1 MTGLLKASAGFLRT
15 SACRPLFTAMAIWF
29 GALAALGTL
38 PSTALADEAYPNRAI
53 RIIIPY
59 APGGGGDAVVR
70 YMSDKLAEKL
80 GQQIIIE
87 NRPGAS
93 GFIGAQVV
101 AAAPPD
107 GYVLLMGFDG
117 GMVVAPHLMKAPFD
131 PLRDFVPVTKI
142 NDATLVLAANANLP
156 VKTLQQLIDYAK
168 TRPDGV
174 EFGSSGQGT
183 TTHLAGELLAQRT
196 GMKMQHVPYKGGGQA
211 VTDTVAG
218 QIPLIF
224 TVAPTIMSYLK
235 QGRLNAIAVASA
247 ERSPNLPDVPTV
259 AESGYPGY
267 DVASWYGIFAPA
279 RTPKPVV
286 DKLQQAIAEVLQI
299 PEVRERYLKGAF
311 EPSGMSPQAFAKVV
325 QDDYERWGKVVKEGN
340 IKLQ

>member
-1 MTGLLKASAGFLRT
+1 MPRLFIAFVRRQWHALR
-15 SACRPLFTAMAIWF
+15 SPLFAAMAICLL
-29 GALAALGTL
+29 ASAAL
-38 PSTALADEAYPNRAI
+38 PSIARADDSYPNRPI

-59 APGGGGDAVVR
+59 APGGGADAVIR
-70 YMSDKLAEKL
+70 YMSDKLTENL

-101 AAAPPD
+101 AMAPPD

-117 GMVVAPHLMKAPFD
+117 GIVVAPHLIKAPFD
-131 PLRDFVPVTKI
+131 PLKDFVPVTKI

-156 VKTLQQLIDYAK
+156 VKTLKDLVEYAK

-183 TTHLAGELLAQRT
+183 TTHLAGELLALRT

-235 QGRLNAIAVASA
+235 QGRLTAIAVASA
-247 ERSPNLPDVPTV
+247 ERSPNLPEVPTI

-267 DVASWYGIFAPA
+267 AVASWYGIFAPA
-279 RTPKPVV
+279 KTPKAVV
-286 DKLQQAIAEVLQI
+286 DRIQKAVFDVQQI
-299 PEVRERYLKGAF
+299 PEVRERYLKAAF
-311 EPSGMSPQAFAKVV
+311 EPSGMASDAFAKVV
-325 QDDYERWGKVVKEGN
+325 REDYERWGKVVKEGN
-340 IKLQ
+340 IKLE